1 MGYFIGLPLGLFFGA
16 LIYGMWSAC
25 DVEGEYKQP
34 PYDWNQADPDLWLIE
49 PVLFTKQSRE
59 D

>member
-1 MGYFIGLPLGLFFGA
+1 MSYFLGLGIGLFFGA
-16 LIYGMWSAC
+16 LIYGMWSEL
-25 DVEGEYKQP
+25 DIEGEYKQP

-49 PVLFTKQSRE
+49 PVLSTYQSRE

>member
-1 MGYFIGLPLGLFFGA
+1 MSYFLGLGIGLFFGA
-16 LIYGMWSAC
+16 LIYGMWSEL
-25 DVEGEYKQP
+25 DIEGEYKEP

-49 PVLFTKQSRE
+49 PVLSTYQSRE